1 MQPHLR
7 YLAYVLRHKWHVFIA
22 CRGLHVPLWQAI
34 IHDWTKFLP
43 CEWFPYVQRFYGAA
57 QVTAARSRQR
67 CCQLPAHDACSTI
80 AAPAHAFVM
89 PIYDS

>member
-7 YLAYVLRHKWHVFIA
+7 YLAYVLRHKWHVLIA

-43 CEWFPYVQRFYGAA
+43 CEWVCAAFLRRRAA
-57 QVTAARSRQR
+57 QARPHR
-67 CCQLPAHDACSTI
+67 
-80 AAPAHAFVM
+80 
-89 PIYDS
+89 